1 MDFRKA
7 FDSVSHEILLKNLE
21 YNFCIRGVLLD
32 WIKDYLSG
40 KMQFTVLNGVKSDM
54 LPVTTGIPQG
64 SVLGPILFTL
74 FTNDLPAAITMGS
87 LFMYADDTSIFCI
100 GESADAAIA
109 SLNRALQEVY
119 RWCLEN
125 RLTPHPAKSEVMLIS
140 TQAII
145 RPLPPIFLGKS
156 VLSYVTKSR
165 LLGMIVGDKL
175 TWIPHMLELKK
186 NFANKIDLLRRSR
199 FLPKYVLLK
208 FYFSVILPSVKYGII
223 LWGSCTNSDLLCSI
237 EKLHCRAAKIVYNL
251 SKDTAFS
258 EALNVSGWDTISL
271 DYKFQLF
278 KFLYRASKVSLPEC
292 LINNIFI
299 RRECSYSLR
308 DQEAI
313 MIPRFNTR

>member
-7 FDSVSHEILLKNLE
+7 FDSVSHEILVQKLE
-21 YNFCIRGVLLD
+21 YNFGITGVLLD
-32 WIKDYLSG
+32 WIKAYLSG
-40 KMQFTVLNGVKSDM
+40 RMQFTVLNGVKSDM

-74 FTNDLPAAITMGS
+74 FTNDLPAAIKMGS

-125 RLTPHPAKSEVMLIS
+125 PLTPHPAKSEVTLIS

-165 LLGMIVGDKL
+165 LLGMIVDDKL

-186 NFANKIDLLRRSR
+186 NFQK
-199 FLPKYVLLK
+199 K
-208 FYFSVILPSVKYGII
+208 
-223 LWGSCTNSDLLCSI
+223 
-237 EKLHCRAAKIVYNL
+237 
-251 SKDTAFS
+251 
-258 EALNVSGWDTISL
+258 
-271 DYKFQLF
+271 
-278 KFLYRASKVSLPEC
+278 
-292 LINNIFI
+292 
-299 RRECSYSLR
+299 
-308 DQEAI
+308 
-313 MIPRFNTR
+313 